1 LITARDMAVTADKGP
16 HRPPS
21 APLIPARAE
30 IQGPLAVAGNRKN
43 WGPAYAG
50 TNGYGTIAPPVATP
64 LTERVLLTVLFVTV
78 FASSIAF
85 IEPSPHDALMGL
97 LALACV
103 IAGVRFD
110 RTLLVPLLLL
120 LILNVAGL
128 SSLTR
133 VLEYDKTLQY
143 AATSVYLALATLVFA
158 SLFASNTMQRLTV
171 MRVAYVSTACFA
183 AILGAIGYFNMF
195 PGAAEM
201 FAKIGR
207 ANGAFK
213 DPNVFG
219 PFLIWPALYTLDRLL
234 VRRIALADLVVAGI
248 ILFGLLLSFSRGA
261 WFHFGVSTL
270 VMVTLAFFTAP
281 DHKTRLR
288 IVTLTAI
295 AAAALAALLVV
306 LLSIDSI
313 GGMFKE
319 RAQLIQSYDVGSGGR
334 FRLQEIALSS
344 VLSFP
349 NGMGPFEFA
358 RVYGLQQHNVYL
370 QAFLVYGWV
379 GAMAYFLLLITTILV
394 GLRCAFVRTP
404 WQPYLITALATFV
417 GEVAEGFVIDTDHW
431 RHFFLLLG
439 MVWGLAAA
447 TFREA
452 RQPQSI
458 RPAGWAGGPPR

>member
-1 LITARDMAVTADKGP
+1 MAVTAVPRAAP
-16 HRPPS
+16 HSPFVS
-21 APLIPARAE
+21 A
-30 IQGPLAVAGNRKN
+30 QAV
-43 WGPAYAG
+43 PAYAG
-50 TNGYGTIAPPVATP
+50 TNGYGTIVSPVAAP
-64 LTERVLLTVLFVTV
+64 LSERILLTVLFITV

-97 LALACV
+97 LAVACV
-103 IAGVRFD
+103 VAGVRFD

-143 AATSVYLALATLVFA
+143 AATSVYLAVAALVFA
-158 SLFASNTMQRLTV
+158 CLFTTNTMQRLTV

-234 VRRIALADLVVAGI
+234 VRRIALADLAVAGI

-261 WFHFGVSTL
+261 WFHFGVSAM
-270 VMVTLAFFTAP
+270 VMIALALLTAP
-281 DHKTRLR
+281 DRKTRLR
-288 IVTLTAI
+288 VVTLTAI
-295 AAAALAALLVV
+295 AVAALAALLVV

-344 VLSFP
+344 VLMFP

-370 QAFLVYGWV
+370 QAFLVYGWA

-404 WQPYLITALATFV
+404 WQPYLITALATFI

-458 RPAGWAGGPPR
+458 RPAGWAGGPLR

>member
-1 LITARDMAVTADKGP
+1 MAVPAAAP
-16 HRPPS
+16 NMPS
-21 APLIPARAE
+21 AQARAAVMPPPAG
-30 IQGPLAVAGNRKN
+30 IRGPNSYAPATGRA
-43 WGPAYAG
+43 WTPAYAG
-50 TNGYGTIAPPVATP
+50 ISGPYSIPRPVATP
-64 LTERVLLTVLFVTV
+64 LSERILLVVLFITV
-78 FASSIAF
+78 FASSVAF
-85 IEPSPHDALMGL
+85 IEPSPHDGLMGV
-97 LALACV
+97 LAVACV
-103 IAGVRFD
+103 IAGVRFN
-110 RTLLVPLLLL
+110 RTLIVPFALL
-120 LILNVAGL
+120 LIWNMSGL
-128 SSLTR
+128 SSLLR
-133 VLEYDKTLQY
+133 VLEYEKTLQY
-143 AATSVYLALATLVFA
+143 AATSVYLAVAALIFA
-158 SLFASNTMQRLTV
+158 CLFSTNTMPRLTV

-183 AILGAIGYFNMF
+183 AVLGAIGYLNVF
-195 PGAAEM
+195 PGAAEL

-219 PFLIWPALYTLDRLL
+219 PFLIWPALITLERLL
-234 VRRIALADLVVAGI
+234 VRRIALTDLLVAGT

-261 WFHFGVSTL
+261 WFHFGVSIT
-270 VMVTLAFFTAP
+270 VMLALAVLTAP

-288 IVTLTAI
+288 IITLTAI
-295 AAAALAALLVV
+295 AAAAFAALLVL
-306 LLSIDSI
+306 LLSFDAI

-344 VLSFP
+344 ILNFP

-358 RVYGLQQHNVYL
+358 RVHGLQQHNVYL

-394 GLRCAFVRTP
+394 GLRCAFVRAP
-404 WQPYLITALATFV
+404 WQPYMITAVAVFI

-439 MVWGLAAA
+439 IIWGLAAA

-452 RQPQSI
+452 RQPVYLRS
-458 RPAGWAGGPPR
+458 RALSR